1 MDETKIWYT
10 VSQPQFFPLLYLL
23 ERFARVDVLVFLE
36 ESQYTRKT
44 AQSWT
49 VLPGPNGPFRFNLPV
64 HGGRRPTNSIT
75 LAEDPNKWFSRA
87 SKTLQLTYG
96 KFEAFRELTDE
107 LDDIL
112 HRVSNSKSLNDAGW
126 ITMKWLINQAGLATR
141 VIRSRKLVPERPVE
155 ATEWMAS
162 FANHINATDYIQG
175 YAAMKSY
182 FQRGPFED
190 RGVRLWYQEYSTPKY
205 DQGRPDF
212 EPVVSALDPL
222 LRGGSDLLQ
231 HLIQAGLPVCESG
244 TVKEWRY
251 D

>member
-1 MDETKIWYT
+1 MDEKIIWYT
-10 VSQPQFFPLLYLL
+10 ASQPQFFPLLYLL

-49 VLPGPNGPFRFNLPV
+49 VLSGSNGEFRFNLPV
-64 HGGRRPTNSIT
+64 HGGRKPTDSIT
-75 LAEDPNKWFSRA
+75 LAENPNKWFTRA
-87 SKTLQLTYG
+87 SRTLQLTYG
-96 KFEAFRELTDE
+96 KFEAYRKLKDE
-107 LDDIL
+107 VDDIL
-112 HRVSNSKSLNDAGW
+112 HQISNSESLNDVGW
-126 ITMKWLINQAGLATR
+126 ISMNWLIRQAGLSTR
-141 VIRSRKLVPERPVE
+141 VVRSRELVPERPVD

-175 YAAMKSY
+175 HAAMKNY
-182 FQRGPFED
+182 FRRGPFES

-205 DQGRPDF
+205 DQGLMDF

-231 HLIQAGLPVCESG
+231 YLIQAGLPTGETG
-244 TVKEWRY
+244 TVRKWRY

>member
-64 HGGRRPTNSIT
+64 HGGRKPTNTIT
-75 LAEDPNKWFSRA
+75 LAEDPNKWVSRA

-96 KFEAFRELTDE
+96 KFEAFRELRDE

-175 YAAMKSY
+175 HAAMKSY
-182 FQRGPFED
+182 FQRGPFEN

-205 DQGRPDF
+205 DQGRSDF

-231 HLIQAGLPVCESG
+231 HLIQAGLPVGESG
-244 TVKEWRY
+244 TVQEWRY

>member
-49 VLPGPNGPFRFNLPV
+49 VLQGPNGPFRFNLPV
-64 HGGRRPTNSIT
+64 HGGRKPTNSIT

-141 VIRSRKLVPERPVE
+141 VIRSRKLVPERPVA

-175 YAAMKSY
+175 HAAMKSY

-190 RGVRLWYQEYSTPKY
+190 RGIRLWYQEYSTPKY

-231 HLIQAGLPVCESG
+231 HLIQAGFPVGESG

>member
-1 MDETKIWYT
+1 
-10 VSQPQFFPLLYLL
+10 L

-36 ESQYTRKT
+36 EAQYTRNT

-64 HGGRRPTNSIT
+64 HGGRKPTDSIT

-87 SKTLQLTYG
+87 SRTLQLTYG
-96 KFEAFRELTDE
+96 KFEAFRELKDE

-112 HRVSNSKSLNDAGW
+112 QQVSKSKILTDAGL
-126 ITMKWLINQAGLATR
+126 ITMNWLIKQAGLATR
-141 VIRSRKLVPERPVE
+141 VIRSREFVPERPVD

-175 YAAMKSY
+175 HAAMKNY

-205 DQGRPDF
+205 DQGRPGF

-231 HLIQAGLPVCESG
+231 HLIQAGLPAGESG
-244 TVKEWRY
+244 TVRKWRY